1 MKEVL
6 EKIADSLAEHTRL
19 NSEILKLWQM
29 VDARTAAAASYAPT
43 HYLASAFAVLKNMRD
58 EFRAV
63 TFYLETHPEDI
74 GAQEALRELRKVML
88 EISADMFP
96 DTKIGLQVP
105 TVEQILARV
114 NKVKED

>member
-6 EKIADSLAEHTRL
+6 EKIAEAFVEQNRL
-19 NSEILKLWQM
+19 NAEILKIWQI
-29 VDARTAAAASYAPT
+29 VDARTAVAASFAPT
-43 HYLASAFAVLKNMRD
+43 HYLASAFMVLKNMRD

-63 TFYLETHPEDI
+63 AGYVEKYPDNV

-88 EISADMFP
+88 ETSADMFP

-105 TVEQILARV
+105 TVEQVLEQV